1 MQVLFPELLTSLHQ
15 QLNDFTL
22 LSFCHNYYP
31 RPDTGLSVDLVNK
44 KNELI
49 YQFNPKAQIYGFI
62 VGSDLRGPLQRLC
75 QQLKQ
80 RDIVIL
86 SLQPNYYKK
95 LVYLK
100 CY

>member
-1 MQVLFPELLTSLHQ
+1 MIRIDHSTSIEAIEAIMAQGLKCCLNASIISRELLTSLHQ

-31 RPDTGLSVDLVNK
+31 RPDTGLSVDLINK

-62 VGSDLRGPLQRLC
+62 VGSGLRG
-75 QQLKQ
+75 
-80 RDIVIL
+80 
-86 SLQPNYYKK
+86 SFA
-95 LVYLK
+95 
-100 CY
+100 